1 MSVEKIKK
9 LIVSNVGK
17 EINFRYNGA
26 RNQVE
31 EFRGKIVSCYNSV
44 FIIEL
49 EETSVIKS
57 FAYIDIL
64 IGNLEI
70 CL

>member
-1 MSVEKIKK
+1 MSIEKVKK
-9 LIVSNVGK
+9 LVTSNIGK
-17 EINFRYNGA
+17 KMNFRYNGA

-31 EFRGKIVSCYNSV
+31 EFKGKIISCYNSV

-49 EETSVIKS
+49 DGTPVIKS
-57 FAYIDIL
+57 FAYTDVL

>member
-1 MSVEKIKK
+1 MSVEKIKGFV
-9 LIVSNVGK
+9 VSNMGK
-17 EINFRYNGA
+17 QLNFRYNGA

-31 EFRGKIVSCYNSV
+31 EFKGEILSSYRSV
-44 FIIEL
+44 FIIKL
-49 EETSVIKS
+49 EDSSVLKS
-57 FAYIDIL
+57 FTYTDIL